1 MKNYYQIKT
10 VASAPPKR
18 LIAVGKVVC
27 VIGLLITLGGPFVA
41 WMFSFGVNHV
51 SSFPLI
57 FLGLFLFIDGLLL
70 FSTASRQQKE
80 LLNLRQSLLED
91 DSQITASAEE
101 FMSQRKALIQQGKVT
116 GGFII
121 HNVTKDLYY
130 VG

>member
-1 MKNYYQIKT
+1 ML
-10 VASAPPKR
+10 AW
-18 LIAVGKVVC
+18 
-27 VIGLLITLGGPFVA
+27 LLSV
-41 WMFSFGVNHV
+41 GVNHV
-51 SSFPLI
+51 PSFPFI
-57 FLGLFLFIDGLLL
+57 SLGLFLFIDGLLL
-70 FSTASRQQKE
+70 VSTASKQQKE

-91 DSQITASAEE
+91 DSQIAASAEE